1 MKFKLRNSGYTVV
14 FYRKEGDKK
23 LSFFI
28 ENEPEL
34 TEKVLSSV
42 KTKRVKQEAIKF
54 ALPAIDKLLITDN
67 NFKTPNVMNNNN
79 PIVELTESIQELYGQ
94 NIEFTAPIKDGPDH
108 CPTVTVS
115 LLLPNGKRYT
125 ASGSNQRLARQECA
139 RKALQEL

>member
-1 MKFKLRNSGYTVV
+1 MKYKLRNSGYTVV

-34 TEKVLSSV
+34 TKKVLNSV

-54 ALPAIDKLLITDN
+54 ILPALDELIINN
-67 NFKTPNVMNNNN
+67 NFKTPSVMNNN
-79 PIVELTESIQELYGQ
+79 PIVELAETIQKLYGQ
-94 NIEFTAPIKDGPDH
+94 NLEFTSPIKDGPDH

-115 LLLPNGKRYT
+115 LLLPNGKKYT
-125 ASGSNQRLARQECA
+125 ASGSNQKIARQECA
-139 RKALQEL
+139 KQALKEI